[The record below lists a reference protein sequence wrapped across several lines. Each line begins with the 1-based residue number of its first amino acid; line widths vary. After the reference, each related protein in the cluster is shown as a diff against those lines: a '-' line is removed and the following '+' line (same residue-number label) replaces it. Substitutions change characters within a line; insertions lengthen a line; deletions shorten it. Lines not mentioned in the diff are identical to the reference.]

1 MSYYFEI
8 KTERGIRDELRSVR
22 KNNFSTLI
30 PTARAIKQNSC
41 DLTGIDFLLEGNCV
55 SADKFADAV
64 LELEKARIE
73 KQERETKLIWI
84 QQGAASFSGY
94 YKRIKRKQAV

>member
-1 MSYYFEI
+1 MANYFEI

-41 DLTGIDFLLEGNCV
+41 DLTDIEFLVEGKIV
-55 SADKFADAV
+55 SANQFAEAV
-64 LELEKARIE
+64 LGLEKARIE

-84 QQGAASFSGY
+84 QQGASHFSGY
-94 YKRIKRKQAV
+94 YLRIKRKTA